1 MALFV
6 PTSRM
11 KPKLF
16 TMAYNN
22 LHTLVSF
29 HFSPSTVVFNSII
42 ASLAFELFPTLLSSF
57 MSQGFCF
64 FTCYLF

>member
-1 MALFV
+1 MALFA
-6 PTSRM
+6 PASRI

-29 HFSPSTVVFNSII
+29 HFSPSAVVFNSII
-42 ASLAFELFPTLLSSF
+42 ASLAFQLFPTLISSF

-64 FTCYLF
+64 FTCCLF